1 MRDAKETREKKT
13 NGSRAAIFFS
23 RVSFA
28 SRSTDKAKEGLLV
41 VYSVSAEAHQFSFLV
56 EVHPAYVFSGNATG
70 TVSQKF

>member
-1 MRDAKETREKKT
+1 MDLARPF
-13 NGSRAAIFFS
+13 FFS
-23 RVSFA
+23 HVSFA
-28 SRSTDKAKEGLLV
+28 SRSTDKAEEGPLV